1 MIAQTEHLI
10 IRKIRLDDAEFV
22 FELMNQPSW
31 IRFIGDRGLRTLDAT
46 IDYLRDGVLKIYAE
60 SEIGLFVIERK
71 VDRVKVGITSLIK
84 RADLPQIDLGFALLE
99 HYAGHGYAYEA
110 SLATLAYCHSQLK
123 LDSVLAI
130 SQPDNTRS
138 AQLLQKLNFSAEKL
152 VNLSHTQTELQLWI
166 YHTQRRGNTSS
177 CKNLLN

>member
-1 MIAQTEHLI
+1 MIAQTERLI
-10 IRKIRLDDAEFV
+10 IRKIRLEDAEFI

-31 IRFIGDRGLRTLDAT
+31 IRFIGDRGLRTLEAT
-46 IDYLRDGVLKIYAE
+46 INYLRDGVLKTYAD

-71 VDRVKVGITSLIK
+71 VDGTKIGITSLIK
-84 RADLPQIDLGFALLE
+84 RSDLAQIDLGFALLE
-99 HYAGHGYAYEA
+99 RYAGHGDAYQA
-110 SLATLAYCHSQLK
+110 SLATLAYCRSQLK

-138 AQLLQKLNFSAEKL
+138 AQLLKKLNFNPEKL
-152 VNLSHTQTELQLWI
+152 VNLSHTQIELQLWI
-166 YHTQRRGNTSS
+166 YHTQRTGNTSS

>member
-10 IRKIRLDDAEFV
+10 IRKIRLDDAEFI

-31 IRFIGDRGLRTLDAT
+31 IRFIGDRSLRTLEAT
-46 IDYLRDGVLKIYAE
+46 TNYLRDGVLKTYAE
-60 SEIGLFVIERK
+60 SGIGLFVIERK
-71 VDRVKVGITSLIK
+71 VDGVKVGITSLIK

-123 LDSVLAI
+123 LDSILAI
-130 SQPDNTRS
+130 SQPDNIRS
-138 AQLLQKLNFSAEKL
+138 AQLLQKLNFSKDKL
-152 VNLSHTQTELQLWI
+152 INLSHTPNELQLWI
-166 YHTQRRGNTSS
+166 YRTGNTSS